1 MRVSFYGRCRGESES
16 RYVNDCLYSGLE
28 TDGFFM
34 KMLVKKWKNYI
45 PGTDPLFTTSCT
57 SALEM
62 AVACLDMEPGDE
74 VIIPSYNFPSAA
86 NAVLLH
92 GGVPVLCDI
101 DGDTQNISVEDML
114 GRIGPRTRAVVAVHY
129 GGVSCPMMEL
139 KEALRA
145 AGIALIE
152 DAAQGIGAFYVG
164 MGMDG
169 TGLWNGRQDGDGP
182 HRFPLG
188 SMGDFGALSFHHTK
202 NITCGEG
209 GILIARSRKDYRTAC
224 QYRLHG
230 TDRAMYLAGEVD
242 RYTWNMPGSCTAM
255 SELQAAVLASQM
267 ELLED
272 RYVTNLPG
280 KVTFGVSSQHY
291 TFTENAFVELVKRFG
306 QERYAFY
313 YNETGTHQ
321 ILDDVKNRVCDLG
334 ILYLSH
340 ENEVVMR
347 KVIEENHLVFT
358 QLFSAK
364 PHVFLQKDHPLAS
377 KKVVFIHDL
386 APYPRLNFVQGE
398 YESVYF
404 S

>member
-152 DAAQGIGAFYVG
+152 DAAQELVHFMLGWGWMEPVYG
-164 MGMDG
+164 MAGRTG
-169 TGLWNGRQDGDGP
+169 TGRTGFLW
-182 HRFPLG
+182 
-188 SMGDFGALSFHHTK
+188 GAW
-202 NITCGEG
+202 
-209 GILIARSRKDYRTAC
+209 GIL
-224 QYRLHG
+224 
-230 TDRAMYLAGEVD
+230 
-242 RYTWNMPGSCTAM
+242 
-255 SELQAAVLASQM
+255 
-267 ELLED
+267 
-272 RYVTNLPG
+272 
-280 KVTFGVSSQHY
+280 
-291 TFTENAFVELVKRFG
+291 
-306 QERYAFY
+306 
-313 YNETGTHQ
+313 
-321 ILDDVKNRVCDLG
+321 
-334 ILYLSH
+334 
-340 ENEVVMR
+340 
-347 KVIEENHLVFT
+347 
-358 QLFSAK
+358 
-364 PHVFLQKDHPLAS
+364 
-377 KKVVFIHDL
+377 
-386 APYPRLNFVQGE
+386 AP
-398 YESVYF
+398 
-404 S
+404 

>member
-45 PGTDPLFTTSCT
+45 PGTEPLFTTSCT

-74 VIIPSYNFPSAA
+74 VVIPSYNFPSAA

-152 DAAQGIGAFYVG
+152 DAAQGIGA
-164 MGMDG
+164 
-169 TGLWNGRQDGDGP
+169 
-182 HRFPLG
+182 
-188 SMGDFGALSFHHTK
+188 
-202 NITCGEG
+202 C
-209 GILIARSRKDYRTAC
+209 
-224 QYRLHG
+224 
-230 TDRAMYLAGEVD
+230 
-242 RYTWNMPGSCTAM
+242 
-255 SELQAAVLASQM
+255 
-267 ELLED
+267 
-272 RYVTNLPG
+272 
-280 KVTFGVSSQHY
+280 
-291 TFTENAFVELVKRFG
+291 
-306 QERYAFY
+306 
-313 YNETGTHQ
+313 
-321 ILDDVKNRVCDLG
+321 
-334 ILYLSH
+334 
-340 ENEVVMR
+340 
-347 KVIEENHLVFT
+347 
-358 QLFSAK
+358 
-364 PHVFLQKDHPLAS
+364 
-377 KKVVFIHDL
+377 
-386 APYPRLNFVQGE
+386 
-398 YESVYF
+398 
-404 S
+404 